1 MSRRSLRRLLT
12 GGGAAACLLLP
23 GAALADSLAAPAAGT
38 LASNAIPLSSA
49 ITGSLA
55 ANSGGSFR
63 YAQFSY
69 PGDSSAVTLN
79 LTVDNALPLETGAA
93 GFNVYQAGNL
103 IGSSSDTSPTTAT
116 FDLISS
122 TPGPVLVQVFD
133 YDGSNGINFTLSPQG
148 LAATPAATS
157 PTTSATSTASGAS
170 NAAPSK
176 NLPLGGSAAG
186 TLAGNSGGS
195 FALYSLDYAP
205 NGQDTSLSLAATPAD
220 AVTSSAVGFNVFD
233 ANGNLITSGQQ
244 TDIGTVG
251 QDITNL
257 APGSYTVQVFNY
269 DPTTTVS
276 YVLSQ
281 ASS

>member
-1 MSRRSLRRLLT
+1 MSRRSLRRLLV

-23 GAALADSLAAPAAGT
+23 GAALADSPAAPAAGA
-38 LASNAIPLSSA
+38 LPSNPLPLSSA

-69 PGDSSAVTLN
+69 PGDSSTVTLN

-103 IGSSSDTSPTTAT
+103 IGSSSDTSPTTAS
-116 FDLISS
+116 FNLISS

-133 YDGSNGINFTLSPQG
+133 YDGSNGVNFTLSPQG
-148 LAATPAATS
+148 LPAAAAS
-157 PTTSATSTASGAS
+157 SATTSATSTVATAS
-170 NAAPSK
+170 NAAPSQ

-195 FALYSLDYAP
+195 FALYSLDYAA
-205 NGQDTSLSLAATPAD
+205 NGQDTSLSLAVTPAD

-244 TDIGTVG
+244 TDIGTVS

-257 APGSYTVQVFNY
+257 APGNYTVQVFNY
-269 DPTTTVS
+269 DPATTVS

>member
-1 MSRRSLRRLLT
+1 MSRRSLRRLLV

-23 GAALADSLAAPAAGT
+23 GAALADSPAAPAAGA
-38 LASNAIPLSSA
+38 LPSNPLPLSSA

-69 PGDSSAVTLN
+69 PGDSSTVTLN

-103 IGSSSDTSPTTAT
+103 IGSSSDTSPTTAS
-116 FDLISS
+116 FNLISS

-133 YDGSNGINFTLSPQG
+133 YDGSNGVNFTLSPQG
-148 LAATPAATS
+148 LPAAAAS
-157 PTTSATSTASGAS
+157 SATTSATSTVATAS
-170 NAAPSK
+170 NAAPSQ

-195 FALYSLDYAP
+195 FALYSLDYAA
-205 NGQDTSLSLAATPAD
+205 NGQDTSLSLAVTPAD

-244 TDIGTVG
+244 TDVGTVS

-257 APGSYTVQVFNY
+257 APGNYTVQVFNY
-269 DPTTTVS
+269 DPATTVS